1 MSTVKIEESFELD
14 APADQAWSYL
24 IEPERIVVCLP
35 GAQLTEVLDERNYAG
50 NIKVKVGAVSMA
62 YEGQIEFT
70 EVDHDA
76 RVIRMVGKGR
86 AKGGGGTATLTMD
99 STVLELAGGRSRVS
113 INADIRLTGTIV
125 RFGRGMIEAVS
136 KELFKEFTARLA
148 AELAS
153 AEVEPEASSVAEP
166 ELGRAAP
173 SEAEPEAL
181 ALLPLLARALRS
193 WLKRLFGRS

>member
-24 IEPERIVVCLP
+24 IKPERIVVCLP

-50 NIKVKVGAVSMA
+50 NIKVKVGAVSMT

-70 EVDHDA
+70 EIDHDA

-113 INADIRLTGTIV
+113 INADIQLTGKIV
-125 RFGRGMIEAVS
+125 RFGRGMIQAVS

-153 AEVEPEASSVAEP
+153 AEVELEP
-166 ELGRAAP
+166 
-173 SEAEPEAL
+173 EPEAL

-193 WLKRLFGRS
+193 WLRRLFGRD